1 MVIELVKRLDEAATE
16 LLACVN
22 RGDASS
28 EDLLAVLGATKAV
41 RAKLDSV
48 QASAAAAV
56 AGRRRHGDGG
66 VGVLAQSAGM
76 SRRDA
81 RDRIGTAE
89 AIDEMPSLR
98 DAVDDG
104 RVSFANAKQL
114 AEASKHTDAEAV
126 DADGDLLAK
135 AESMQP
141 DEFVREAK
149 QWTAR
154 HRSDDGEDAYRRQR
168 ARRWLRSWTGD
179 DGVVHLHGELDPV
192 TGRRIVNRLST
203 EAHRLRAADKRSGAN
218 SAARTLD
225 QCSADSRRASANAST
240 ARTLDQC
247 MADALDNL
255 TRGASGAAGAKP
267 VADIALVARLDPDT
281 DKLMVNTADGEPLP
295 ASVIDRLAGDS
306 SLFGLVLSAKGVPI
320 WKGRN
325 IRRATEAQF
334 QALIATYGGC
344 AGCDETDLLRIQA
357 HHKDPF
363 ALGGTTDLDNLIP
376 LCWSCHHNVH
386 DHGWTI
392 TRAPDGTNTI
402 APPQRTH
409 HGPAHMP
416 HNPSLRPPPQPP
428 PEPAR
433 LVPPAPSADRPAVA
447 ANPNRAGPSRLR
459 QARAT
464 LNRARAAQHQPQ
476 LHYGCTARQETPLR
490 TLAETPA
497 RRRRARRKNRTPTTP
512 LRTPGPT
519 PARRRR
525 ARRKNRTPT
534 TPLRTPGIV
543 FWWQR
548 RCRPA
553 GGRER
558 RSLAALRPAPSPHSV
573 RDQ

>member
-28 EDLLAVLGATKAV
+28 EDLLAVLGGTKAV

-89 AIDEMPSLR
+89 AIDAMPSLR

-114 AEASKHTDAEAV
+114 AEASKHAGADAV
-126 DADGDLLAK
+126 DADSDLLAK

-141 DEFVREAK
+141 EEFVREAK

-154 HRSDDGEDAYRRQR
+154 RRSDDGEDAYRRQR
-168 ARRWLRSWTGD
+168 ARRSLRSWTGD
-179 DGVVHLHGELDPV
+179 DGMVHLHGEFDPV
-192 TGRRIVNRLST
+192 TGRRIVNRLNK
-203 EAHRLRAADKRSGAN
+203 EAHRLR
-218 SAARTLD
+218 
-225 QCSADSRRASANAST
+225 SADSQRVNSGGSTARTVDQFSADNRRASANAST

-255 TRGASGAAGAKP
+255 TRGASGAEGAKP
-267 VADIALVARLDPDT
+267 VADIALVAQLDPET
-281 DKLMVNTADGEPLP
+281 EKLMVNTADGEPLP
-295 ASVIDRLAGDS
+295 PSVIDRLSGDS

-334 QALIATYGGC
+334 QALIALYGGC
-344 AGCDETDLLRIQA
+344 AGCDETDVLRIQA

-363 ALGGTTDLDNLIP
+363 ALGGTTDLDNLVP
-376 LCWSCHHNVH
+376 LCWTCHHNVH

-402 APPQRTH
+402 APPERTH

-416 HNPSLRPPPQPP
+416 DNPSLRPPPQPP
-428 PEPAR
+428 PEPAPPAPPGSAPQA
-433 LVPPAPSADRPAVA
+433 PPAPSPDRAAAA
-447 ANPNRAGPSRLR
+447 ANPTRAGPSRLR

-464 LNRARAAQHQPQ
+464 LHRARSAQRQ
-476 LHYGCTARQETPLR
+476 LQ
-490 TLAETPA
+490 
-497 RRRRARRKNRTPTTP
+497 
-512 LRTPGPT
+512 
-519 PARRRR
+519 
-525 ARRKNRTPT
+525 
-534 TPLRTPGIV
+534 V
-543 FWWQR
+543 
-548 RCRPA
+548 
-553 GGRER
+553 
-558 RSLAALRPAPSPHSV
+558 
-573 RDQ
+573 